1 MNIIIPMAG
10 IGKRMRPHTLTVPKP
25 LLPIAGKPIVQNL
38 VEDIDEIL
46 HEKIDNVGFVVSPH
60 FGKEVEDNLYKIAA
74 NVGAKGKIYYQEEAH
89 GTAHAI
95 ICAAEL
101 LTDHVVIAFADT
113 LFRAHFSLDS
123 DKDGIIWV
131 QKVEDPI
138 SFGVVKVNEEGII
151 TDFVEK
157 PESFVSD
164 LAIIGIYYFK
174 NGDILRDEIHYII
187 DNDIKDKG
195 EYQLTSALE
204 NMKSKG
210 ARFTPGQVDD
220 WLDCG
225 NKDVTVNTNKQY
237 LEFVRD
243 EKLIADS
250 AVIENSALI
259 QPVFIGENVKIVNSV
274 VGPHVS
280 LGEGSKIVDSRIK
293 NCIIQTHTN
302 VKGANLENSM
312 LGNFVNFE
320 DSPEDLSLGDYSSRK
335 RFRKKNA

>member
-1 MNIIIPMAG
+1 MNVIIPMAG

-25 LLPIAGKPIVQNL
+25 LLPIAGKPIVQSL
-38 VEDIDEIL
+38 VEDIAVIL
-46 HEKIDNVGFVVSPH
+46 DEKIDNVGFVVSPN
-60 FGKEVEDNLYKIAA
+60 FGKEVEDKLYDIAVG
-74 NVGAKGKIYYQEEAH
+74 VGAKAKIYYQEEAR

-95 ICAAEL
+95 ICAADL
-101 LTDHVVIAFADT
+101 LIDHVVIAFADT

-131 QKVEDPI
+131 KKVKDPTG
-138 SFGVVKVNEEGII
+138 FGVVKVNKEGII
-151 TDFVEK
+151 TEFAEK

-174 NGDILRDEIHYII
+174 NGDILRDEINYVI

-204 NMKSKG
+204 NMKSNG
-210 ARFTPGQVDD
+210 AKFSPGQVDD

-259 QPVFIGENVKIVNSV
+259 QPVFIGENVKIMNSV

-320 DSPEDLSLGDYSSRK
+320 ESPEDLSLGDYSSKK
-335 RFRKKNA
+335 RFR

>member
-1 MNIIIPMAG
+1 MNVIIPMAG

-25 LLPIAGKPIVQNL
+25 LLPIAGKPIVQSL
-38 VEDIDEIL
+38 VEDIAVIL
-46 HEKIDNVGFVVSPH
+46 DEKIDNVGFVVSPN
-60 FGKEVEDNLYKIAA
+60 FGKEVEDKLYDIAVG
-74 NVGAKGKIYYQEEAH
+74 VGAKAKIYYQEEAR

-95 ICAAEL
+95 ICAADL
-101 LTDHVVIAFADT
+101 LIDHVVIAFADT

-131 QKVEDPI
+131 KKVKDPTG
-138 SFGVVKVNEEGII
+138 FGVVKVNKEGII
-151 TDFVEK
+151 TEFVEK

-174 NGDILRDEIHYII
+174 NGDILRDEINYVI

-210 ARFTPGQVDD
+210 VKFSPGQVDD

-259 QPVFIGENVKIVNSV
+259 QPVFIGENVKIMNSV

-320 DSPEDLSLGDYSSRK
+320 DSPEDLSLGDYSSKK
-335 RFRKKNA
+335 RFR

>member
-25 LLPIAGKPIVQNL
+25 LLPIAGKPIVQRL
-38 VEDIDEIL
+38 VEDIAKIL
-46 HEKIDNVGFVVSPH
+46 HEKIDSVGFVVSPH
-60 FGKEVEDNLYKIAA
+60 FGKDVEADLIKIAA
-74 NVGAKGKIYYQEEAH
+74 SVGASGKIYYQEEAH

-95 ICAAEL
+95 ICAEEL

-131 QKVEDPI
+131 QKVEDPAA
-138 SFGVVKVNEEGII
+138 FGVVKVNEDDII

-157 PESFVSD
+157 PDAFVSD

-174 NGDILRDEIHYII
+174 NGDVLRDEINYVI

-204 NMKSKG
+204 NMKAKG
-210 ARFTPGQVDD
+210 ARFTPGQVDN

-237 LEFVRD
+237 LEFIRE
-243 EKLIADS
+243 EKLVADT
-250 AVIENSALI
+250 ATIENSALI
-259 QPVFIGENVKIVNSV
+259 PPVFIGENVNIVNSV
-274 VGPHVS
+274 IGPYVS
-280 LGEGSKIVDSRIK
+280 IVDESQIMDYSIK
-293 NCIIQTHTN
+293 NCIIQTHTS
-302 VKGANLENSM
+302 VKEANLENSM

-320 DSPEDLSLGDYSSRK
+320 DTPEDLSLGDYSSRK
-335 RFRKKNA
+335 RFR

>member
-1 MNIIIPMAG
+1 MNVIIPMAG

-25 LLPIAGKPIVQNL
+25 LLPIAGKPIVQSL
-38 VEDIDEIL
+38 VEDIAAIL
-46 HEKIDNVGFVVSPH
+46 DEKIDNVGFVVSPN
-60 FGKEVEDNLYKIAA
+60 FGKEVEDKLYDIAVG
-74 NVGAKGKIYYQEEAH
+74 VGAKAKIYYQEEAR

-95 ICAAEL
+95 ICAADL
-101 LTDHVVIAFADT
+101 LIDHVVIAFADT

-131 QKVEDPI
+131 KKVKDPTG
-138 SFGVVKVNEEGII
+138 FGVVKVNKEGII
-151 TDFVEK
+151 TEFVEK

-174 NGDILRDEIHYII
+174 NGDILRDEINYVI

-210 ARFTPGQVDD
+210 VKFSPGQVDD

-259 QPVFIGENVKIVNSV
+259 QPVFIGENVKIMNSV

-320 DSPEDLSLGDYSSRK
+320 DSPEDLSLGDYSSKK
-335 RFRKKNA
+335 RFR

>member
-1 MNIIIPMAG
+1 MNVIIPMAG

-25 LLPIAGKPIVQNL
+25 LLPIAGKPIVQSL
-38 VEDIDEIL
+38 VEDIAVIL
-46 HEKIDNVGFVVSPH
+46 DEKIDNVGFVVSPN
-60 FGKEVEDNLYKIAA
+60 FGKEVEDKLYDIAVG
-74 NVGAKGKIYYQEEAH
+74 VGAKAKIYYQEEAR

-95 ICAAEL
+95 ICAADL
-101 LTDHVVIAFADT
+101 LIDHVVIAFADT

-131 QKVEDPI
+131 KKVKDPTG
-138 SFGVVKVNEEGII
+138 FGVVKVNKEGII
-151 TDFVEK
+151 TEFVEK

-174 NGDILRDEIHYII
+174 NGDILRDEINYVI

-210 ARFTPGQVDD
+210 VKFSPGQVDD

-259 QPVFIGENVKIVNSV
+259 QPVFIGENVKIMNSV

-280 LGEGSKIVDSRIK
+280 LGEGSKIIDSRIK

-320 DSPEDLSLGDYSSRK
+320 DSPEDLSLGDYSSKK
-335 RFRKKNA
+335 RFR

>member
-1 MNIIIPMAG
+1 MNVIIPMAG

-25 LLPIAGKPIVQNL
+25 LLPIAGKPIVQSL
-38 VEDIDEIL
+38 VEDIAVIL
-46 HEKIDNVGFVVSPH
+46 DEKIDNVGFVVSPN
-60 FGKEVEDNLYKIAA
+60 FGKEVEDKLYDIAVG
-74 NVGAKGKIYYQEEAH
+74 VGAKAKIYYQEEAR

-95 ICAAEL
+95 ICAADL
-101 LTDHVVIAFADT
+101 LIDHVVIAFADT

-131 QKVEDPI
+131 KKVKDPTG
-138 SFGVVKVNEEGII
+138 FGVVKVNKEGII
-151 TDFVEK
+151 TEFVEK

-174 NGDILRDEIHYII
+174 NGDILRDEINYVI

-210 ARFTPGQVDD
+210 VKFSPGQVDD

-259 QPVFIGENVKIVNSV
+259 QPVFIGENVKIMNSV

-320 DSPEDLSLGDYSSRK
+320 ESPEDLSLGDYSSKK
-335 RFRKKNA
+335 RFR